1 MKRTFDALIATGL
14 ILLVGHAGHGNPIEA
29 NGFRGN
35 VTGVVKSAQSS
46 GLSFVLTVSEAKAAA
61 EYAAKNDG
69 SKLIGKTITLG
80 VREIRAPP
88 KSQNAVP
95 SADDIAFIKS
105 LKAGMRINV
114 DIFALVA
121 NPNVLRI
128 QKPGKILDEAAR
140 PPAK

>member
-80 VREIRAPP
+80 VREIPAPLPKVKTPSPRRTTLPSSSPSRRACGSTLISSPW
-88 KSQNAVP
+88 
-95 SADDIAFIKS
+95 
-105 LKAGMRINV
+105 
-114 DIFALVA
+114 
-121 NPNVLRI
+121 
-128 QKPGKILDEAAR
+128 
-140 PPAK
+140 